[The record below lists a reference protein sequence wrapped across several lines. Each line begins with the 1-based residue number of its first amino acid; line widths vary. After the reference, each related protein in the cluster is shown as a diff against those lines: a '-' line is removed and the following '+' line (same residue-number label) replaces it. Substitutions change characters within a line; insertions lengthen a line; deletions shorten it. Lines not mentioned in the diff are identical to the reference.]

1 MFWVIFVG
9 GVRGAGFIHSP
20 LLENPGRVSKDLI
33 HVTNWLPTIVSLA
46 GLQIPKNK
54 FDGYDQWDTLQNGKA
69 SPREE
74 ILLNIDDKIFHNS
87 ALIKNGWK
95 IISEGN
101 VFLFHVDLLIS
112 SYVRYWSMSFS
123 RS

>member
-33 HVTNWLPTIVSLA
+33 HVTDWLPTIVSLA

-54 FDGYDQWDTLQNGKA
+54 FDGYDQWDTLQNEKA

-74 ILLNIDDKIFHNS
+74 ILLNIDDKLS
-87 ALIKNGWK
+87 AK
-95 IISEGN
+95 
-101 VFLFHVDLLIS
+101 V
-112 SYVRYWSMSFS
+112 MSFS
-123 RS
+123 FMWICLLVPMLGIGAYPSHVLNWYIWELTHTNL